1 MKIIQTIIHDTTF
14 WKICCTF
21 CYLTKFYWFMVLLV
35 YHQQLKRAN
44 KMSHALL
51 NVSVYKLTTFSKS
64 DIKWQKMYVIVF
76 TIQCARNDICPLL
89 HKLSHFEF
97 RHIVVFLM
105 DRRCHMCCPIL
116 NHLVNTQNR
125 SLIPRERDP
134 QTTDLILS
142 PSNSLESKQHLA
154 RKELSKLCQEK

>member
-1 MKIIQTIIHDTTF
+1 MH
-14 WKICCTF
+14 
-21 CYLTKFYWFMVLLV
+21 V
-35 YHQQLKRAN
+35 A
-44 KMSHALL
+44 
-51 NVSVYKLTTFSKS
+51 
-64 DIKWQKMYVIVF
+64 VF
-76 TIQCARNDICPLL
+76 TIQCARNDFCPLL

-97 RHIVVFLM
+97 RHTVVFLIE
-105 DRRCHMCCPIL
+105 RRCHMCCPIL

-134 QTTDLILS
+134 QTTDLILP